1 MNDDDTVIQVENQG
15 AHSSMNSDP
24 ELVEEGIWC
33 NFSFKLWHECNITC
47 VHDVEYRIWCML
59 CEFVIT

>member
-1 MNDDDTVIQVENQG
+1 MKS
-15 AHSSMNSDP
+15 AP

-47 VHDVEYRIWCML
+47 IHDVEYRIWCVVYIYIYIYNT
-59 CEFVIT
+59 EGEGTPREAGGF